1 MSVVSRIQVIAESEA
16 EPAAPPVRPTL
27 PISVDAGVVPAA
39 AAVAGVALP
48 ASEAPSS
55 GWRRLLRVGGVQTAF
70 SASLLL
76 MSCTVLAQVFS
87 LLRNK
92 LVAHYFGADVET
104 AAYFGAFQLPD
115 MIYYLLIGGVASTAF
130 VTILTRYRD
139 AEDEAGGDGALSAIL
154 NTVFVGLALACVLG
168 FAFAPQY
175 VAYFFG
181 GFTPHEAALCVH
193 MTRILM
199 VTPLLHFVGG
209 VFASRLLVR
218 KIFITQAIAPV
229 FYSGGI
235 VVGLLLFHNRYGIDS
250 MAFGAVAGAFCGPL
264 LVNFIGARRVG
275 LRWSPTWNV
284 RHPAVREWL
293 VISLPLM
300 LGASLTTTDPWI
312 RNHFISGDAADMSL
326 LNYARQIFTAPMNA
340 LGPAAGI
347 ASLPFFASLWIK
359 RDIAAFSTAVDRAV
373 SRMIA
378 VSLLLSGWMIGMA
391 PLIIDILVRG
401 GKFSGHDA
409 TVTSGYFVLYTLGLF
424 LWTSQ
429 NLYARAFYA
438 ASDTLTPMVSGT
450 VVTLISIPLYRALYL
465 SDGSRGLVW
474 AATLGMLLHTG
485 ALATLLHRKRMVSI
499 AELEWPELGRAL
511 AAAIVSGAVLMAITH
526 LLPAHRSSVMNLV
539 WATCET
545 AVWAVVVFA
554 ALRLS
559 GSRLP
564 DVLLRRRRA
573 A

>member
-1 MSVVSRIQVIAESEA
+1 MQTTPEPIAPAPA
-16 EPAAPPVRPTL
+16 ERVTPPR
-27 PISVDAGVVPAA
+27 GV
-39 AAVAGVALP
+39 
-48 ASEAPSS
+48 
-55 GWRRLLRVGGVQTAF
+55 RRLLGLGGVQTAF

-76 MSCTVLAQVFS
+76 MGATVLAQLFS

-92 LVAHYFGADVET
+92 LVAKYFGAGVET
-104 AAYFGAFQLPD
+104 AAYFGGFQLPD

-139 AEDEAGGDGALSAIL
+139 AQDEAAGDQALSAIM
-154 NTVFVGLALACVLG
+154 NSVFVGLALACLLG
-168 FAFAPQY
+168 FVFAPQY
-175 VAYFFG
+175 VAYFFDK
-181 GFTPHEAALCVH
+181 FSPHEAALCVH
-193 MTRILM
+193 LTRILM
-199 VTPLLHFVGG
+199 VVPLLHFLGG

-218 KIFITQAIAPV
+218 KIFLAQAIAPV

-235 VVGLLLFHNRYGIDS
+235 VAGLILLHDRYGIDS
-250 MAFGAVAGAFCGPL
+250 MAIGAVAGAFCGPL
-264 LVNFIGARRVG
+264 LVNFIGARQAG
-275 LRWSPTWNV
+275 LRWSPIWNP

-293 VISLPLM
+293 RISLPLM

-312 RNHFISGDAADMSL
+312 RNHFISGDARDMSL
-326 LNYARQIFTAPMNA
+326 LNYARQIFTAPMSA

-347 ASLPFFASLWIK
+347 ASLPFFASLWVR
-359 RDIAAFSTAVDRAV
+359 RDIAAFSAAVDRSV

-391 PLIIDILVRG
+391 PLIIDILLRG
-401 GKFSGHDA
+401 GKFNEHDA
-409 TVTSGYFVLYTLGLF
+409 VITAGYFVLYTLGLF

-450 VVTLISIPLYRALYL
+450 VVTLISIPLYRLLYL
-465 SDGSRGLVW
+465 ADGSSGLVW

-485 ALATLLHRKRMVSI
+485 ALAMLLHRKRMVSL

-511 AAAIVSGAVLMAITH
+511 LAAGLSCLALMGVTRLLPRHRSMPANLAAAALET
-526 LLPAHRSSVMNLV
+526 LV
-539 WATCET
+539 WAVS
-545 AVWAVVVFA
+545 AFA
-554 ALRLS
+554 TLRLS

-564 DVLLRRRRA
+564 DAILRRKGKR
-573 A
+573 

>member
-1 MSVVSRIQVIAESEA
+1 MIAETAA
-16 EPAAPPVRPTL
+16 EPGTSPVQPTPPLRPTL
-27 PISVDAGVVPAA
+27 PVNVDAGVVPAA
-39 AAVAGVALP
+39 
-48 ASEAPSS
+48 
-55 GWRRLLRVGGVQTAF
+55 GWRRLGGVRRLRLGGVQTAF

-76 MSCTVLAQVFS
+76 MGCTVLAQMFS

-104 AAYFGAFQLPD
+104 AAYFAGFQLPD
-115 MIYYLLIGGVASTAF
+115 MIYYLVIGGVASTAF

-139 AEDEAGGDGALSAIL
+139 AEDEAGGDRALSAIL
-154 NTVFVGLALACVLG
+154 NVVFAGLLFACVLG
-168 FAFAPQY
+168 FVFAPQY
-175 VAYFFG
+175 VAYFFA

-199 VTPLLHFVGG
+199 VTPLLHFAGG

-235 VVGLLLFHNRYGIDS
+235 VVGLLLLHNRYGIDS
-250 MAFGAVAGAFCGPL
+250 MAIGAVAGAFFGPL

-275 LRWSPTWNV
+275 LRWSPTWNPQ
-284 RHPAVREWL
+284 HPAVREWL
-293 VISLPLM
+293 LISLPLM

-312 RNHFISGDAADMSL
+312 RNKFISGDAADMSL

-347 ASLPFFASLWIK
+347 ASLPFFAALWVK
-359 RDIAAFSTAVDRAV
+359 RDVAAFSAAVDRAV

-378 VSLLLSGWMIGMA
+378 VSLLLSGWMIGIA

-401 GKFSGHDA
+401 GKFNGHDA
-409 TVTSGYFVLYTLGLF
+409 AVTSGYFVLYTLGLF

-450 VVTLISIPLYRALYL
+450 AVTLISIPLYRMLYL
-465 SDGSRGLVW
+465 VDGSRGLVW

-485 ALATLLHRKRMVSI
+485 ALATLLHRKRMVSL

-511 AAAIVSGAVLMAITH
+511 LAAVVSGAVLVGVTR
-526 LLPAHRSSVMNLV
+526 LLPERRTLFVNLLAAMAETLV
-539 WATCET
+539 WVTL
-545 AVWAVVVFA
+545 VFA
-554 ALRLS
+554 VLRWT

-564 DVLLRRRRA
+564 DVVLRRKRTA
-573 A
+573 